1 MEKHLDIL
9 SFYTCVPLIKIIWC
23 MVPEIWSLTTDGIF
37 WSSSAIFCPFT
48 PLTPWKMKISKMK
61 KKTPGDIIILHKCT
75 KNHDNLLYCSRD
87 MAHDRCNSYFHF
99 GLSGIFPSTFVQPVN
114 SRKNSIL
121 NWVIKLNLIKLP
133 MKFYS
138 SQKNCCRCRQTMCRL
153 CLCNQ
158 RVIVGTPLSTEG
170 RLSLQPNFQKG
181 GAWQAC
187 HEKLIYRGDRL
198 KREGLDSLLI

>member
-1 MEKHLDIL
+1 
-9 SFYTCVPLIKIIWC
+9 

-158 RVIVGTPLSTEG
+158 RVIVGTPF
-170 RLSLQPNFQKG
+170 LQRGGWASNQIFRKG
-181 GAWQAC
+181 GLDRTSTFRGGLLGKRGWLFSGGLQFS
-187 HEKLIYRGDRL
+187 HKNKLKSEIFNDKKVY
-198 KREGLDSLLI
+198 K

>member
-1 MEKHLDIL
+1 MYGSWDMKFNNRRNFLVIFGNFL
-9 SFYTCVPLIKIIWC
+9 PFYSPNTLKNENIRN
-23 MVPEIWSLTTDGIF
+23 E
-37 WSSSAIFCPFT
+37 
-48 PLTPWKMKISKMK
+48 K

-181 GAWQAC
+181 GAWQD
-187 HEKLIYRGDRL
+187 LNF
-198 KREGLDSLLI
+198 